1 MTMQKAVR
9 DGYDPRPTAPQP
21 SVQWEM
27 NDGLR
32 NSARNDAGRSDRR
45 VCNSFYGVAMTDNRI
60 CAATPRQSLEDQI
73 LNENEPKNEREWW
86 ACRHIKYLRDEVIAE
101 RNVDIEQLRQR
112 VAELEER
119 RCEVCGYA
127 ELIAELEHIRE
138 QKNRLWFEFSIATQ
152 QLAALK
158 AELREICAAID
169 DPACDLTLTAVEC
182 IKKLKAEN
190 EGLKRDAERL
200 DFILRKQLIVIQ
212 DCDDKYFTYNAQSG
226 KRGPEMDSEAE
237 AIDAA
242 MIAGDKNVLD

>member
-1 MTMQKAVR
+1 
-9 DGYDPRPTAPQP
+9 
-21 SVQWEM
+21 
-27 NDGLR
+27 
-32 NSARNDAGRSDRR
+32 
-45 VCNSFYGVAMTDNRI
+45 MTDHELLEL
-60 CAATPRQSLEDQI
+60 AA
-73 LNENEPKNEREWW
+73 K
-86 ACRHIKYLRDEVIAE
+86 DEVIAE
-101 RNVDIEQLRQR
+101 AGEMLAMRDR
-112 VAELEER
+112 
-119 RCEVCGYA
+119 
-127 ELIAELEHIRE
+127 
-138 QKNRLWFEFSIATQ
+138 

-190 EGLKRDAERL
+190 ESLKRDAERL

-242 MIAGDKNVLD
+242 MIAGEK

>member
-1 MTMQKAVR
+1 
-9 DGYDPRPTAPQP
+9 
-21 SVQWEM
+21 
-27 NDGLR
+27 
-32 NSARNDAGRSDRR
+32 
-45 VCNSFYGVAMTDNRI
+45 MTDNRI

-127 ELIAELEHIRE
+127 EHHREHTGCLRN
-138 QKNRLWFEFSIATQ
+138 QVSS
-152 QLAALK
+152 LK

-169 DPACDLTLTAVEC
+169 DPASDLTLTTVEC

-190 EGLKRDAERL
+190 ESLKRDAERL

-242 MIAGDKNVLD
+242 ILQGEQG